1 MQRRVSLFIGAIIS
15 ALAVLVWTGWTA
27 WRAADELGNRISR
40 QEVSSFQ
47 LGDTFSAD
55 LHELRSL
62 FRRYEATRDP
72 TAWTAFAESRGK
84 LKAWLGTQRNSIHR
98 AGEIQIL
105 DELSQTFENY
115 WDEALRLRNVI
126 LVGATREEVGPRIAV
141 LGDLA
146 ADMAQDTRRLLRLR
160 EEALQS
166 TIADARTRLS
176 RLVKL
181 LFGTFLTILVLAA
194 SLAILVYRD
203 LIRPLRIQLVETRG
217 MMERQEKLAS
227 LGVLAAGVAHEI
239 RNPLTAIKARLFT
252 QQKRLPAQSPA
263 AEDAA
268 IIHSEINRLERIVRG
283 FLEFARPAEPS
294 PANLSVRNL
303 LSEVVQILGP
313 GAEND
318 DITLLIQPGS
328 DLQVRADPAQLKQVL
343 INLVRNGID
352 AAGPGG
358 RIRLLAGVTERRLAG
373 THSPVAVIEV
383 SDNGHGIA
391 PEAQGRLFDPFFTT
405 KADGTGLGL
414 AIAARIIE
422 KHGGLLEYQTQP
434 GTGTTFAIL
443 LPLST

>member
-1 MQRRVSLFIGAIIS
+1 MQRRVFLFVGAIVS
-15 ALAVLVWTGWTA
+15 AVAVLVWTGWTA
-27 WRAADELGNRISR
+27 WRAADQLGSRISR

-72 TAWTAFAESRGK
+72 TAWTAFAESREK
-84 LKAWLGTQRNSIHR
+84 LKEWLGEQRMSIHR
-98 AGEIQIL
+98 PGEIQIL
-105 DELSQTFENY
+105 DELSQTFETY
-115 WDEALRLRNVI
+115 WDESLRLRGVI
-126 LVGATREEVGPRIAV
+126 RGGATREEVGPRIAV

-166 TIADARTRLS
+166 TIADARSRLA

-181 LFGTFLTILVLAA
+181 LIGTFLAILILAA

-252 QQKRLPAQSPA
+252 QQKRLPPQSPA

-294 PANLSVRNL
+294 PATLSLRTL

-313 GAEND
+313 GAENEN
-318 DITLLIQPGS
+318 ITLLIEPGT
-328 DLQVRADPAQLKQVL
+328 DLRVRADPAQLKQVL

-358 RIRLLAGVTERRLAG
+358 QIRLQAGTAERRLG
-373 THSPVAVIEV
+373 DTLSPVALIEV
-383 SDNGHGIA
+383 SDNGLGIA
-391 PEAQGRLFDPFFTT
+391 PEALERLFDPFFTT

-422 KHGGLLEYQTQP
+422 KHGGLMEYQTRP
-434 GTGTTFAIL
+434 GNGTTFAIV
-443 LPLST
+443 LPLAP